1 MFLIIC
7 LGGSENDVEDS
18 KRKHETERKGIEK
31 RAVDLQESVRILEK
45 ELREKKQE
53 NRIYLLKRKELK
65 RAMKHN
71 QLRPL
76 RNSAIEPTSDRIP
89 LKGNPS
95 ARKSVDYESGR
106 R

>member
-1 MFLIIC
+1 M
-7 LGGSENDVEDS
+7 
-18 KRKHETERKGIEK
+18 
-31 RAVDLQESVRILEK
+31 QESVRLLEK
-45 ELREKKQE
+45 QLREKKQE

-76 RNSAIEPTSDRIP
+76 RNSAIEQPTDRASLRGIP
-89 LKGNPS
+89 AN
-95 ARKSVDYESGR
+95 RRSVDYEGGR